1 MKSLDEKLKIEA
13 EEIAKIKQK
22 LKEKEARH
30 AKTKAA
36 IISRDRKAENHRKF
50 ENGGEIEKWLGS
62 DCSTSRIAIVAQ
74 VTLKI
79 EEFLGRK
86 LEESDI
92 KKFES
97 FIQEQE
103 NDGFS
108 FSNKMNTMQEENKSG
123 FAIPVDD
130 E

>member
-50 ENGGEIEKWLGS
+50 ENGGEIEKWLGIN
-62 DCSTSRIAIVAQ
+62 CSASRIAIVAQ

-86 LEESDI
+86 LEEADI
-92 KKFES
+92 KRFES
-97 FIQEQE
+97 FIQDQE
-103 NDGFS
+103 DDGFL
-108 FSNKMNTMQEENKSG
+108 FSSVMNATPEENKSG
-123 FAIPVDD
+123 FAIPSDD